1 MGQVVGRLMKNS
13 YFCSPIKNIV
23 LSNIISIVNTQYES
37 EFSRSIIRSREEA
50 KRLNSHVIKAE
61 HLVLGIIKENN
72 NRASDLIR
80 RLCAKVDAIVFQL
93 EVHVSTVI
101 LSQQVADGYA
111 MDSSASRAMRDC
123 IKEAVSRNRKTIG
136 VEHLL
141 LAILSNKE
149 SGACQILN
157 ENGITYDVV
166 SEALNQEVASLDED
180 SLHFDDSDDDDDVVP
195 PNVGNTARVEE
206 ETTSDKS
213 TTPYLD
219 KFGHDL
225 TQMARE
231 GKLDSCIGRDEE
243 IQRIAQILNRR
254 RKNNP
259 ILIGEPGVGKT
270 AIVEGLAA
278 RIVSMQVPVSLLDKR
293 IISLDMPSLVAG
305 TKFRGQFEER
315 LMHLVKELE
324 SHSELILFID
334 EIHTL
339 IGAGSAAGSMDA
351 ANILKPFLS
360 RGVLQC
366 IGATTIEEYRK
377 TIEKDGAMDRR
388 FQKVM
393 VRANTSEETL
403 SILCA
408 VKEKYEK
415 HHHVTYTD
423 EALQACVHLTDRYI
437 SDRSQPDKALD
448 ALDES
453 GSRSQAGITS
463 LPPSLSVLNK
473 RLQEAVQAKEEAV
486 AREDYEEAMRQR
498 DTITACKEAI
508 SQEKARWES
517 QVRQEHHAVTLADV
531 ENTVSLMSGIPVQRM
546 ASAESVRIKGL
557 HNALLA
563 NVIQQDEAVDCL
575 VQAIMRNRIGVRDP
589 HRPIGTFLFTG
600 PTGVGKTYLAQ
611 CLAEH
616 LFGSKEALIRIDMSE
631 YMEKHASSRLV
642 GAPPGYVGY
651 EEGGQLTEKVRRRPY
666 SVVLL
671 DEIEKASSSIFNLLL
686 QVMDE
691 GRLTDSAGVTVDFR
705 HTVIIM
711 TSNCGTREASEFA
724 HPLGFVSPA
733 NANVDSFMRES
744 EQINRAL
751 RKHFTPEF
759 RNRIDEVITFRPL
772 LKDSIRK
779 IARLEMHRLENSIK
793 ELGYGLHYSPSVLSF
808 LAEKGY
814 SAEYGARPLKRVIQ
828 HYIENGLGTLIMDSS
843 LSAGHTIKISKKPGS
858 DELLFK

>member
-1 MGQVVGRLMKNS
+1 M
-13 YFCSPIKNIV
+13 
-23 LSNIISIVNTQYES
+23 NTQYES

-93 EVHVSTVI
+93 EVHLSTVI
-101 LSQQVADGYA
+101 LSQQVADGYV

-166 SEALNQEVASLDED
+166 SEALNREVASLDED

-324 SHSELILFID
+324 SHGELILFID

-339 IGAGSAAGSMDA
+339 IGAGSAAGYCRD
-351 ANILKPFLS
+351 
-360 RGVLQC
+360 
-366 IGATTIEEYRK
+366 
-377 TIEKDGAMDRR
+377 
-388 FQKVM
+388 
-393 VRANTSEETL
+393 
-403 SILCA
+403 
-408 VKEKYEK
+408 
-415 HHHVTYTD
+415 
-423 EALQACVHLTDRYI
+423 
-437 SDRSQPDKALD
+437 
-448 ALDES
+448 
-453 GSRSQAGITS
+453 IT
-463 LPPSLSVLNK
+463 
-473 RLQEAVQAKEEAV
+473 
-486 AREDYEEAMRQR
+486 
-498 DTITACKEAI
+498 
-508 SQEKARWES
+508 
-517 QVRQEHHAVTLADV
+517 
-531 ENTVSLMSGIPVQRM
+531 
-546 ASAESVRIKGL
+546 
-557 HNALLA
+557 
-563 NVIQQDEAVDCL
+563 
-575 VQAIMRNRIGVRDP
+575 
-589 HRPIGTFLFTG
+589 
-600 PTGVGKTYLAQ
+600 
-611 CLAEH
+611 
-616 LFGSKEALIRIDMSE
+616 
-631 YMEKHASSRLV
+631 
-642 GAPPGYVGY
+642 
-651 EEGGQLTEKVRRRPY
+651 
-666 SVVLL
+666 
-671 DEIEKASSSIFNLLL
+671 
-686 QVMDE
+686 
-691 GRLTDSAGVTVDFR
+691 
-705 HTVIIM
+705 
-711 TSNCGTREASEFA
+711 
-724 HPLGFVSPA
+724 
-733 NANVDSFMRES
+733 
-744 EQINRAL
+744 
-751 RKHFTPEF
+751 
-759 RNRIDEVITFRPL
+759 
-772 LKDSIRK
+772 
-779 IARLEMHRLENSIK
+779 
-793 ELGYGLHYSPSVLSF
+793 
-808 LAEKGY
+808 
-814 SAEYGARPLKRVIQ
+814 
-828 HYIENGLGTLIMDSS
+828 
-843 LSAGHTIKISKKPGS
+843 
-858 DELLFK
+858 